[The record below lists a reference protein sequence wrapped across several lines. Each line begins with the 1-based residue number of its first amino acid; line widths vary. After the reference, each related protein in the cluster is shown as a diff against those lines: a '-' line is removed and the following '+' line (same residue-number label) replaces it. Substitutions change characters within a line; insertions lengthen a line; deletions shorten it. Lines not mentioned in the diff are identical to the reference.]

1 MINTLRLSKKLR
13 EGGMAQAQ
21 AEALAD
27 TLNEEL
33 KESAITKAD
42 LAQAVT
48 DMKHYVLTT
57 VVGVGLLQFGL
68 ITGLL
73 LKMAH

>member
-1 MINTLRLSKKLR
+1 MV
-13 EGGMAQAQ
+13 
-21 AEALAD
+21 
-27 TLNEEL
+27 
-33 KESAITKAD
+33 TKAD
-42 LAQAVT
+42 LTQAVT
-48 DMKHYVLTT
+48 DMKHYVLAT

>member
-1 MINTLRLSKKLR
+1 
-13 EGGMAQAQ
+13 MA
-21 AEALAD
+21 
-27 TLNEEL
+27 
-33 KESAITKAD
+33 TKAD